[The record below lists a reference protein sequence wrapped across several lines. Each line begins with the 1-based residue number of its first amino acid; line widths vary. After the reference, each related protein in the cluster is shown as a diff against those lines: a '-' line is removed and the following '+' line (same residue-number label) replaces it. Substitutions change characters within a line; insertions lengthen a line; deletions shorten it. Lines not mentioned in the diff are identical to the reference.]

1 MNPVLKRTLS
11 GLAVGAGVVAI
22 FLWCPLRA
30 VLPLVV
36 ALSALVQLEFY
47 QMARAR
53 EPAAGVGLLLGTL
66 WLTAVGLFG
75 FGDGLVQLLLALPA
89 AIVLTTFGLC
99 LWVLFRPRFTQPISS
114 VATTLFGFFY
124 VPFLLGFFLLTAQLG
139 ARGVWGGVPESWTRH
154 GLYTLLAVIATAK
167 FSDTGGFAFGMAF
180 GKHKMCPTISPK
192 KSWEGLVGSMLF
204 SAATACV
211 CLALARRFGWGET
224 VRFWDALNYPGACAC
239 GAATALLAT
248 AGDLVESRFKRA
260 CGVKDS
266 ATFMPAGMGG
276 FLDMFDSI
284 LFIPALA
291 YFPLFVLNLAAGS
304 LL

>member
-1 MNPVLKRTLS
+1 MNHVVKRTLT
-11 GLAVGAGVVAI
+11 GLSVGAGVIAI

-30 VLPLVV
+30 VMPLVV

-47 QMARAR
+47 QMSKVR
-53 EPAAGVGLLLGTL
+53 EPATVFGIALGTA
-66 WLTAVGLFG
+66 WLVAVGVYG
-75 FGDGLVQLLLALPA
+75 FGDGLLSIALLFPVAL
-89 AIVLTTFGLC
+89 VLSVFAVC
-99 LWVLFRPRFTQPISS
+99 AWVLFQPRFTKPISS
-114 VATTLFGFFY
+114 VATTLFGVLY
-124 VPFLLGFFLLTAQLG
+124 VPFMLGFFLLTVQLG
-139 ARGVWGGVPESWTRH
+139 AQGLRGGMPDTWTRH
-154 GLYTLLAVIATAK
+154 GLYTLLAIIATAK

-211 CLALARRFGWGET
+211 FLALARRFGWGES
-224 VRFWDALNYPGACAC
+224 VRFWNALTYPVAGAL

-248 AGDLVESRFKRA
+248 VGDLIESRFKRA

-284 LFIPALA
+284 LFIPALF
-291 YFPLFVLNLAAGS
+291 YFPVFYFNAHL
-304 LL
+304 

>member
-1 MNPVLKRTLS
+1 MNPVLKRTLT
-11 GLAVGAGVVAI
+11 GLSVGAGVIAI
-22 FLWCPLRA
+22 FLWCPLRG
-30 VLPLVV
+30 VMPLVV
-36 ALSALVQLEFY
+36 VLSALVQLEFY
-47 QMARAR
+47 QMAKVR
-53 EPAAGVGLLLGTL
+53 EPATVFGIALGTA
-66 WLTAVGLFG
+66 WLAAVGLYG
-75 FGDGLVQLLLALPA
+75 FGDGLLSRAMVFPA
-89 AIVLTTFGLC
+89 ALVLAVFAVC
-99 LWVLFRPRFTQPISS
+99 AWVLFQPRFTKPISS
-114 VATTLFGFFY
+114 VATTLLGFFY
-124 VPFLLGFFLLTAQLG
+124 VPFLLGFFLLTVQLG
-139 ARGVWGGVPESWTRH
+139 ARGVWGGVPDTWTRH
-154 GLYTLLAVIATAK
+154 GLYTLLALVATAK

-211 CLALARRFGWGET
+211 FLALAQRFGWGET
-224 VRFWDALNYPGACAC
+224 VRFWSVLTYPSACAL

-248 AGDLVESRFKRA
+248 VGDLIESRFKRA

-291 YFPLFVLNLAAGS
+291 YFPIFYFCAHT
-304 LL
+304 